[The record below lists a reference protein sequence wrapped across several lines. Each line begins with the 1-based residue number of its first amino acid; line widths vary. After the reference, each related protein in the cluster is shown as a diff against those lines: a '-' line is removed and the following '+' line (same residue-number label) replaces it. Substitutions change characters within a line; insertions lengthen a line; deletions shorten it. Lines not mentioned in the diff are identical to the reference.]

1 MFGFGQLSFTIDD
14 QHSAKASGD
23 RSIDWEDTAYNGS
36 HTFDPAK
43 KITRVETIFSSWDA
57 NRLEQINFYSKK
69 ERLVRA
75 GDMRDYGKG
84 EFFKIAKREQLIG
97 CELSLTKGYYGNTE
111 VFDGVTWLKI
121 KQQF

>member
-43 KITRVETIFSSWDA
+43 KITKVEVIIDKHEE
-57 NRLEQINFYSKK
+57 NILRINFYHRE
-69 ERLVRA
+69 ERLVPV
-75 GDMRDYGKG
+75 G
-84 EFFKIAKREQLIG
+84 EDNDDIVKEWIG
-97 CELSLTKGYYGNTE
+97 RVE
-111 VFDGVTWLKI
+111 VF
-121 KQQF
+121 